1 MPSSGAVGSF
11 RARGSLHNGVTR
23 SRTSTRDDA
32 SSRKRPLSRG
42 RSPLGAEEAG
52 GGGRFG
58 GAAGGGGGR
67 QGGIFG
73 GGRPP

>member
-1 MPSSGAVGSF
+1 MPSSGAAGSF

-42 RSPLGAEEAG
+42 RSPLGAEG
-52 GGGRFG
+52 
-58 GAAGGGGGR
+58 AGGGGGVR
-67 QGGIFG
+67 GGAG
-73 GGRPP
+73 GGGGGEGG